1 MFLKANF
8 VTQISYTKMKKIL
21 SILFVSSILLSCAT
35 DVKFNNPGFVALK
48 ENFSW
53 QSSLTNVVIDNGQ
66 LIITAYN
73 NLDIVTL
80 KIPAPTTAI
89 VSTAPKTFKFGVLD
103 QPSAQ
108 YSSNENGVLL
118 EYTTAKNIGDGELV
132 INEYNLSTKQLSG
145 TFRFNAK
152 YKGTDVSIP
161 KNINFQRGNF
171 YKIEI
176 K

>member
-1 MFLKANF
+1 
-8 VTQISYTKMKKIL
+8 MKKIL
-21 SILFVSSILLSCAT
+21 SILFVSAVLFSCET

-53 QSSLTNVVIDNGQ
+53 QSTFTTAEVVNGELILTGNKD
-66 LIITAYN
+66 LE
-73 NLDIVTL
+73 IVTL
-80 KIPAPTTAI
+80 KVPAPTATI
-89 VSTAPKTFKFGVLD
+89 VSTAPKTYKFGVLD
-103 QPSAQ
+103 KPSAQ

-118 EYTTAKNIGDGELV
+118 QYTTAKDLGDGELV
-132 INEYNLSTKQLSG
+132 INEYDVSSKQISG

-152 YKGTDVSIP
+152 YRGADVTIP

-176 K
+176 KWLKIS

>member
-1 MFLKANF
+1 
-8 VTQISYTKMKKIL
+8 MKKIG
-21 SILFVSSILLSCAT
+21 ILFFASVIMLSCAT

-53 QSSLTNVVIDNGQ
+53 QSTFTTATVANGELILTGNKD
-66 LIITAYN
+66 LET
-73 NLDIVTL
+73 VTL
-80 KIPAPTTAI
+80 KVPAPTSAI
-89 VSTAPKTFKFGVLD
+89 VSTAPKVYTFGVLD

-118 EYTTAKNIGDGELV
+118 EYKTARNLGDGELV
-132 INEYNLSTKQLSG
+132 INEYNPSTKQISG

-152 YKGTDVSIP
+152 FTGADATIP
-161 KNINFQRGNF
+161 KNINFQRGNY
-171 YKIEI
+171 YKIEV